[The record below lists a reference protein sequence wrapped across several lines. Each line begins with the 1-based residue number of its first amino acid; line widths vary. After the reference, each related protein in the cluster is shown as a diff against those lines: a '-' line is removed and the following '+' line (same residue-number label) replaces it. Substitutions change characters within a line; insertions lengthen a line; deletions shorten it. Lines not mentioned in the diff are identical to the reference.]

1 MSQPNNQ
8 SIISKALFKG
18 TLMALT
24 NACIIWLI
32 LYIANMDKSVLMV
45 VAVVVAAAFG
55 YVTAYFEARAALNAQ
70 EAQARHARGGDVS
83 SSSDGV
89 DTSDSSREE
98 DDEDDFVDP
107 GPDPDAGDFDAE
119 ALATGKLAY
128 GLVDLVIDKEHLRQL
143 VAQELRVGVGVG
155 FSDDIEY

>member
-8 SIISKALFKG
+8 SIIGKALLKG

-89 DTSDSSREE
+89 DTSDSSDSSREE

-107 GPDPDAGDFDAE
+107 GPDPDAGDFDA
-119 ALATGKLAY
+119 GSSS
-128 GLVDLVIDKEHLRQL
+128 
-143 VAQELRVGVGVG
+143 
-155 FSDDIEY
+155 SDYSSSDYSSSDFGGGGDSGGGDSGGSSD

>member
-8 SIISKALFKG
+8 SVIGKALFKG

-89 DTSDSSREE
+89 DPSDSSDSSDSSDEE
-98 DDEDDFVDP
+98 DDKDDFVDP
-107 GPDPDAGDFDAE
+107 GPDPYAGDFDS
-119 ALATGKLAY
+119 GSSS
-128 GLVDLVIDKEHLRQL
+128 
-143 VAQELRVGVGVG
+143 
-155 FSDDIEY
+155 SDYSSSDSGGGDSGGGDSGGGDSGGGD

>member
-1 MSQPNNQ
+1 MSRSNNQ
-8 SIISKALFKG
+8 SIIGKALFKG

-55 YVTAYFEARAALNAQ
+55 YVAAYIEARAALNAQ

-83 SSSDGV
+83 SSSSDGV
-89 DTSDSSREE
+89 DTSDSSDSSDSS
-98 DDEDDFVDP
+98 DDGDDFVDP
-107 GPDPDAGDFDAE
+107 GPDPYAGDFDS
-119 ALATGKLAY
+119 GSSS
-128 GLVDLVIDKEHLRQL
+128 
-143 VAQELRVGVGVG
+143 
-155 FSDDIEY
+155 SDYSSSDSGGGDSGGGDSGGGDSGGGDSGGGD

>member
-1 MSQPNNQ
+1 MSRPNNQ
-8 SIISKALFKG
+8 SIIDKALFKG

-55 YVTAYFEARAALNAQ
+55 YMTAYLEARAALNAQ

-83 SSSDGV
+83 SSSSDGV
-89 DTSDSSREE
+89 DTSDSSDSSREE
-98 DDEDDFVDP
+98 DDKDDFVDP
-107 GPDPDAGDFDAE
+107 GPDPYAGDFDS
-119 ALATGKLAY
+119 GS
-128 GLVDLVIDKEHLRQL
+128 RS
-143 VAQELRVGVGVG
+143 
-155 FSDDIEY
+155 SDYSSSDYSSSDSGGGDSGGGDSGGGD

>member
-1 MSQPNNQ
+1 MSRSNNQ
-8 SIISKALFKG
+8 SIIGKALLKG

-70 EAQARHARGGDVS
+70 EDQARHARGGDVS

-107 GPDPDAGDFDAE
+107 GPDPDAGDFDA
-119 ALATGKLAY
+119 GSSS
-128 GLVDLVIDKEHLRQL
+128 
-143 VAQELRVGVGVG
+143 
-155 FSDDIEY
+155 SDYSSSDYSSSDFGGGGDSGGGDSGGSSD

>member
-1 MSQPNNQ
+1 MSRSNNQ
-8 SIISKALFKG
+8 SIIGKALFKG

-55 YVTAYFEARAALNAQ
+55 YMTAYLEARAALNAQ

-83 SSSDGV
+83 SSSSDGV
-89 DTSDSSREE
+89 DTSDSSDSSREE
-98 DDEDDFVDP
+98 EDKDDFVDP
-107 GPDPDAGDFDAE
+107 GPDPYAGDFDS
-119 ALATGKLAY
+119 GSSS
-128 GLVDLVIDKEHLRQL
+128 
-143 VAQELRVGVGVG
+143 
-155 FSDDIEY
+155 SDYSSSDSGGGDSGGGDSGGGD

>member
-1 MSQPNNQ
+1 MSRSNNQ
-8 SIISKALFKG
+8 SIIGKALFKG

-70 EAQARHARGGDVS
+70 EDQARHARGGDVS

-107 GPDPDAGDFDAE
+107 GPDPDAGDFDA
-119 ALATGKLAY
+119 GSSS
-128 GLVDLVIDKEHLRQL
+128 
-143 VAQELRVGVGVG
+143 
-155 FSDDIEY
+155 SDYSSSDYSSSDYSGGGDSGGGDSGGSSD

>member
-1 MSQPNNQ
+1 MSRPNNQ
-8 SIISKALFKG
+8 SIIGKALFKG

-55 YVTAYFEARAALNAQ
+55 YMTAYLEARAALNAQ

-83 SSSDGV
+83 SSSSDGV
-89 DTSDSSREE
+89 DTSDSSDSSREE
-98 DDEDDFVDP
+98 DDKDDFVDP
-107 GPDPDAGDFDAE
+107 GPDPYAGDFDS
-119 ALATGKLAY
+119 GSSSSSSS
-128 GLVDLVIDKEHLRQL
+128 
-143 VAQELRVGVGVG
+143 
-155 FSDDIEY
+155 SDYSSYSSSDYSGGGDSGGGDSGGSSD

>member
-8 SIISKALFKG
+8 SIIGKALLKG

-55 YVTAYFEARAALNAQ
+55 YMTAYLEARAALNAQ

-107 GPDPDAGDFDAE
+107 GPDPDAGDFDA
-119 ALATGKLAY
+119 GSSSS
-128 GLVDLVIDKEHLRQL
+128 
-143 VAQELRVGVGVG
+143 
-155 FSDDIEY
+155 SDYSSSDYSSSDYSGGGDSGGSSD

>member
-8 SIISKALFKG
+8 SIIGKALLKG

-55 YVTAYFEARAALNAQ
+55 YVTAYIEARAALNAQ

-89 DTSDSSREE
+89 DTSDSSDSSREE

-107 GPDPDAGDFDAE
+107 GPDPDAGDFDA
-119 ALATGKLAY
+119 GSSSSY
-128 GLVDLVIDKEHLRQL
+128 SS
-143 VAQELRVGVGVG
+143 
-155 FSDDIEY
+155 SDYSSYSSSDYSGGGDSGGGDSGGSSD

>member
-8 SIISKALFKG
+8 SIIGKALFKG

-70 EAQARHARGGDVS
+70 KAQARHARGGDVS
-83 SSSDGV
+83 NSSDGV
-89 DTSDSSREE
+89 DTSDSSDEERE

-107 GPDPDAGDFDAE
+107 GPDPDAGDFDA
-119 ALATGKLAY
+119 GSSSS
-128 GLVDLVIDKEHLRQL
+128 
-143 VAQELRVGVGVG
+143 
-155 FSDDIEY
+155 SDYSSYSSSDYSGGGGSGGGDSGGSSD

>member
-8 SIISKALFKG
+8 SIIGKALFKG

-55 YVTAYFEARAALNAQ
+55 YVAAYFEARAALNAQ

-89 DTSDSSREE
+89 DTSDSSDSSDSSDEE
-98 DDEDDFVDP
+98 DDKDDFVDP
-107 GPDPDAGDFDAE
+107 GPDPYAGDFDS
-119 ALATGKLAY
+119 GSSS
-128 GLVDLVIDKEHLRQL
+128 
-143 VAQELRVGVGVG
+143 
-155 FSDDIEY
+155 SDYSSSDSGGGDSGGGDSGGGDSGGGD

>member
-1 MSQPNNQ
+1 MG
-8 SIISKALFKG
+8 KALLKG
-18 TLMALT
+18 SIMALT

-83 SSSDGV
+83 SSSSVV
-89 DTSDSSREE
+89 DSSDSSGSSDEE
-98 DDEDDFVDP
+98 EEEDDFVDP
-107 GPDPDAGDFDAE
+107 GPDPDAGDFDAGSSSSSSS
-119 ALATGKLAY
+119 LDY
-128 GLVDLVIDKEHLRQL
+128 SSYSS
-143 VAQELRVGVGVG
+143 
-155 FSDDIEY
+155 SDYSGGGDSGGGDSGGSSD

>member
-1 MSQPNNQ
+1 MG
-8 SIISKALFKG
+8 KALLKG

-89 DTSDSSREE
+89 DTSDSSDSSREE

-107 GPDPDAGDFDAE
+107 GPDPDAGDFDA
-119 ALATGKLAY
+119 GSSS
-128 GLVDLVIDKEHLRQL
+128 
-143 VAQELRVGVGVG
+143 
-155 FSDDIEY
+155 SDYSSSDFGGGGGDSGGGDSGGSSD

>member
-1 MSQPNNQ
+1 MSRPNNQ
-8 SIISKALFKG
+8 SIIGKALFKG

-55 YVTAYFEARAALNAQ
+55 YVTAYIEARAALNAQ

-83 SSSDGV
+83 SSSSDGV
-89 DTSDSSREE
+89 DTSDSSDSSDSS
-98 DDEDDFVDP
+98 DDGDDFVDP
-107 GPDPDAGDFDAE
+107 GPDPYAGDFDS
-119 ALATGKLAY
+119 GSSS
-128 GLVDLVIDKEHLRQL
+128 
-143 VAQELRVGVGVG
+143 
-155 FSDDIEY
+155 SDYSSSDSGGGDSGGGD

>member
-8 SIISKALFKG
+8 SIIGKALLKG

-70 EAQARHARGGDVS
+70 EAQAQHARSSDVS

-89 DTSDSSREE
+89 DTSDSSDEERE

-107 GPDPDAGDFDAE
+107 GPDPDAGDFDA
-119 ALATGKLAY
+119 GSSSSY
-128 GLVDLVIDKEHLRQL
+128 SS
-143 VAQELRVGVGVG
+143 
-155 FSDDIEY
+155 SDYSSYSSSDYSGGGDSGGGDSGGSSD

>member
-1 MSQPNNQ
+1 MKQ
-8 SIISKALFKG
+8 SLIGQALRKG

-89 DTSDSSREE
+89 DTSDSSDSSREE

-107 GPDPDAGDFDAE
+107 GPDPDAGDFDA
-119 ALATGKLAY
+119 GSSS
-128 GLVDLVIDKEHLRQL
+128 
-143 VAQELRVGVGVG
+143 
-155 FSDDIEY
+155 SDYSSSDFGGGGDFGGGDSGGSSD

>member
-1 MSQPNNQ
+1 MSRSNNQ
-8 SIISKALFKG
+8 SIIGKALFKG

-55 YVTAYFEARAALNAQ
+55 YVTAYIEARAALNAQ

-89 DTSDSSREE
+89 DTSDSSDSSDSSREE
-98 DDEDDFVDP
+98 DDKDDFVDP
-107 GPDPDAGDFDAE
+107 GPDPYAGDFDSGSS
-119 ALATGKLAY
+119 LSL
-128 GLVDLVIDKEHLRQL
+128 IH
-143 VAQELRVGVGVG
+143 
-155 FSDDIEY
+155 I

>member
-1 MSQPNNQ
+1 MSRSNNQ
-8 SIISKALFKG
+8 SVIGKARFKG

-55 YVTAYFEARAALNAQ
+55 YVAAYFEARAALNAQ

-89 DTSDSSREE
+89 DPSDSSDSSDSSDEE
-98 DDEDDFVDP
+98 DDKDDFVDP
-107 GPDPDAGDFDAE
+107 GPDPYAGDFDS
-119 ALATGKLAY
+119 GSSS
-128 GLVDLVIDKEHLRQL
+128 
-143 VAQELRVGVGVG
+143 
-155 FSDDIEY
+155 SDYSSSDSGGGDSGGGDSGGGD

>member
-8 SIISKALFKG
+8 SIIGKALFKG

-55 YVTAYFEARAALNAQ
+55 YVAAYFEARAALNAQ

-83 SSSDGV
+83 SSSSDGV
-89 DTSDSSREE
+89 DTSDSSDSSDSS
-98 DDEDDFVDP
+98 DDGDDFVDP
-107 GPDPDAGDFDAE
+107 GPDPYAGDFDS
-119 ALATGKLAY
+119 GSSS
-128 GLVDLVIDKEHLRQL
+128 
-143 VAQELRVGVGVG
+143 
-155 FSDDIEY
+155 SDYSSSDSGGGDSGGGDSGGGDSGGGD

>member
-8 SIISKALFKG
+8 SIIGKALFKG

-55 YVTAYFEARAALNAQ
+55 YVTAYIEARAALNAQ

-107 GPDPDAGDFDAE
+107 GPDPDAGDFDA
-119 ALATGKLAY
+119 GSSSS
-128 GLVDLVIDKEHLRQL
+128 
-143 VAQELRVGVGVG
+143 
-155 FSDDIEY
+155 SDYSSYSSSDYSGGGDSGGGDSGGSSD